1 MVIYLVI
8 YFFLVLATLVDSFES
23 KVSAKLILFGTLGIL
38 LFITTVRDGIGTD
51 FYNYKNIYDLIT
63 VNHEYTKEF
72 GFVILNYFAFFTGG
86 FKILLFLSAIINIS
100 IIYYILNKLNLNIYI
115 GILTYYS
122 MFFLNH
128 NFNTIRH
135 GLLSTLVW
143 LAFYFYIK
151 KEKLKSFV
159 SFILA
164 FLFHQIAVIIY
175 PFQFF
180 AKLQIKALT
189 SCILLVAFF
198 YVGILL
204 KDYFSFLNLFS
215 FENSYTSKV
224 NYYLNDYNMAEEV
237 RYKFGLGFIFY
248 ILLYFTILKFNFY
261 FQNNNQIIFFN
272 RILFLAISM
281 LCIFASLSILS
292 ERVANTLLLSIIF
305 IFSSIGKLKVKLV
318 YKIPF
323 LIVVILINFFY
334 LFKVISMDGIDRPLQ
349 FVPYNWSLSF
359 Q

>member
-1 MVIYLVI
+1 M
-8 YFFLVLATLVDSFES
+8 LATLVDSFGS
-23 KVSAKLILFGTLGIL
+23 KVSAKIILFGTLGIL
-38 LFITTVRDGIGTD
+38 LFITTIREGIGTD
-51 FYNYKNIYDLIT
+51 FYNYKEIYDLIT
-63 VNHEYTKEF
+63 VNHEYTTEY
-72 GFVILNYFAFFTGG
+72 GFVFLNYFAFFTGG
-86 FKILLFLSAIINIS
+86 FKFLLFLTALINIS

-115 GILTYYS
+115 GILSYYS

-180 AKLQIKALT
+180 AKRNINAIT
-189 SCILLVAFF
+189 SCVLLLFFF
-198 YVGILL
+198 YLGILL
-204 KDYFSFLNLFS
+204 KDYFSLLNVFS
-215 FENSYTSKV
+215 FENSSASKV

-248 ILLYFTILKFNFY
+248 VLLYFIILKFNSY
-261 FQNNNQIIFFN
+261 FQNKDQIIFFN
-272 RILFLAISM
+272 RILFLSISM
-281 LCIFASLSILS
+281 LCVFASLSILS
-292 ERVANTLLLSIIF
+292 ERVANTLLLSIVF
-305 IFSSIGKLKVKLV
+305 IFSSIGKLRGKLF
-318 YKIPF
+318 YKIIYLGIIF
-323 LIVVILINFFY
+323 LLDFFY
-334 LFKVISMDGIDRPLQ
+334 LFKVINIPGVDRPMQ
-349 FVPYNWSLSF
+349 YIPYNFSLPF
-359 Q
+359 